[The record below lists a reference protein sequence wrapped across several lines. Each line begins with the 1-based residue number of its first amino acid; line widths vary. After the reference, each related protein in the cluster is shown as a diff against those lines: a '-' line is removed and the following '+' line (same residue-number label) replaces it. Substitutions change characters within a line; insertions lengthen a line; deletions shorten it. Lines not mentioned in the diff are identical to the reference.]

1 MGTAFGRNIMADED
15 LIRERAYA
23 LWEQSGR
30 PEGSADDFW
39 NEARQQLEA
48 QELSPIESD
57 ALSGG
62 LESSVAPPMPK
73 NHEESE

>member
-1 MGTAFGRNIMADED
+1 MVDED
-15 LIRERAYA
+15 AIRERAYA
-23 LWEQSGR
+23 LWEQNGS

-48 QELSPIESD
+48 HELSPIESD

-62 LESSVAPPMPK
+62 LESSAPPMPK
-73 NHEESE
+73 NHDEGE